1 MPATVV
7 SRKGREIFTGRMI
20 GSSPTQAEP
29 KILAWG
35 LDPADAYAAAN
46 TDVALF
52 TESAE
57 ARVTGTSS
65 QVTTTTTNDSYR
77 VTGTMTATAG
87 RVITEAALYDSTT
100 QPAAAAVAAGGV
112 VGSNSATTLNTSA
125 TFTPGNNNYIQ
136 IRTEV
141 MQVTAGSGSTAL
153 TVVRAQNGSSAI
165 STITAA
171 DNVAPGN
178 PPGQTGITGGSMLA
192 KSDFAAINLNTSD
205 SVAFTW
211 TISVS

>member
-7 SRKGREIFTGRMI
+7 TRKGREIFTGRMI

-29 KILAWG
+29 KILIWG
-35 LDPADAYAAAN
+35 LDPADVYAAAN

-52 TESAE
+52 TEAPE

-65 QVTTTTTNDSYR
+65 QVTTTTTNDTWQ
-77 VTGTMTATAG
+77 VTGTMTASAG
-87 RVITEAALYDSTT
+87 RAITEAALSDSTT
-100 QPAAAAVAAGGV
+100 QPAQAAVAAGGV
-112 VGSNSATTLNTSA
+112 VGSSVSTTLNTSA
-125 TFTPGNNNYIQ
+125 TFTPGNSNYVQ

-141 MQVTAGSGSTAL
+141 MQGSTAL

-165 STITAA
+165 ATIAAA

-178 PPGQTGITGGSMLA
+178 PPGQTGITGGSLLA
-192 KSDFAAINLNTSD
+192 KSDFAVINLNTSD

-211 TISVS
+211 KISVS

>member
-1 MPATVV
+1 
-7 SRKGREIFTGRMI
+7 MI

-29 KILAWG
+29 KILCWG
-35 LDPADAYAAAN
+35 LDPADAYTAAN

-52 TESAE
+52 TEAPE

-65 QVTTTTTNDSYR
+65 QVTTTTTNDTYQ
-77 VTGTMTATAG
+77 VTGTMTASATRA
-87 RVITEAALYDSTT
+87 ITEASLADSTT

-112 VGSNSATTLNTSA
+112 VGSSSSTTLNTSA

-165 STITAA
+165 ATIAA
-171 DNVAPGN
+171 TDNVAPGN
-178 PPGQTGITGGSMLA
+178 PPGQTGITGGTLLA
-192 KSDFAAINLNTSD
+192 KADFAVINLNTSD

-211 TISVS
+211 KVSVS